1 MTMNTKQKNLFSE
14 TLKQTCTNYKEP
26 ELFEGLQST
35 YQDLIKRKVLRID
48 YPNDANLCRIER
60 LKLNCK
66 VYNQALLHRAIL
78 LFEATLRALSDRN
91 VYAIAL
97 CIRGHYETT
106 AALGYIHKRC
116 MDFLDQKRSLD
127 EFNHDTFVQMLS
139 WKEPSKPPQSPDPIQ
154 ILNQLDDADKIV
166 YNNLLKPHGNYK
178 QMLRDNYEFLCN
190 FAHPNFYSNMAAYRY
205 DKECKAIILR
215 YDDALRNE
223 EFFIG
228 RLKISGD
235 IFIWLFDEFQGCIEK
250 IKTIERQ

>member
-1 MTMNTKQKNLFSE
+1 MNLFGE

-35 YQDLIKRKVLRID
+35 YRDLIKRKVLRID
-48 YPNDANLCRIER
+48 YPNDTNLCHIER

-78 LFEATLRALSDRN
+78 LFEASLRALSDRN

-116 MDFLDQKRSLD
+116 VGFLNQERSFD

-139 WKEPSKPPQSPDPIQ
+139 WKETSKPPQSPDPIQ
-154 ILNQLDDADKIV
+154 ILTQLDYADKVV
-166 YNNLLKPHGNYK
+166 YSKLLKPHGNYK
-178 QMLRDNYEFLCN
+178 EILRENYEFLCN
-190 FAHPNFYSNMAAYRY
+190 FAHPNFHSNMAAYRY
-205 DKECKAIILR
+205 DKESKAIILR
-215 YDDALRNE
+215 YDDPLRNE
-223 EFFIG
+223 EFFIS
-228 RLKISGD
+228 RLKISND
-235 IFIWLFDEFQGCIEK
+235 IFVWLFDEFRECIER
-250 IKTIERQ
+250 IK